1 MALHTLEELHSKTA
15 DQIRA
20 LIEEGYR
27 IDPNRTITDPNIFYA
42 KLVKVTDTDLRFEVT
57 LSTVEGANTFTKRA
71 LFDSNSGV
79 FSHKEDWKYYKVH
92 DNIYADSEEEADR
105 EHKKWLAFNLGL
117 GDIDCKDPIQA
128 FADMLGNHI
137 SKSLRRGK

>member
-27 IDPNRTITDPNIFYA
+27 IDPNRTITDPNVFYA
-42 KLVKVTDTDLRFEVT
+42 KLVKITDTGLRFEVT
-57 LSTVEGANTFTKRA
+57 FSTVEGASIFTKSVV
-71 LFDSNSGV
+71 FNST
-79 FSHKEDWKYYKVH
+79 FIHKEDWKYYKVH
-92 DNIYADSEEEADR
+92 DNIYADSKEEADR

-117 GDIDCKDPIQA
+117 GDIDGKDPVQV

-137 SKSLRRGK
+137 CKCLHRGK

>member
-15 DQIRA
+15 DHISDVANQ
-20 LIEEGYR
+20 GFK
-27 IDPNRTITDPNIFYA
+27 IDPNKSVSDDPHIFKATLYNKIT
-42 KLVKVTDTDLRFEVT
+42 KQ
-57 LSTVEGANTFTKRA
+57 TVEICT
-71 LFDSNSGV
+71 
-79 FSHKEDWKYYKVH
+79 KEDSDSFTRSFNIYCSLGGGFGQRFNASYYKVH
-92 DNIYADSEEEADR
+92 DNIYADSEEESDR

-137 SKSLRRGK
+137 GKYLHGGK

>member
-20 LIEEGYR
+20 LIEDGYR
-27 IDPNRTITDPNIFYA
+27 IDPNRTITDPNVFYV
-42 KLVKVTDTDLRFEVT
+42 KLVKVIDTNLRFEVT
-57 LSTVEGANTFTKRA
+57 LSTVEGANTFTKSA
-71 LFDSNSGV
+71 VFNST
-79 FSHKEDWKYYKVH
+79 FIHKEDWKYYKVH
-92 DNIYADSEEEADR
+92 DNIYADSKEEADR

-117 GDIDCKDPIQA
+117 GDIDGKDPVQV

-137 SKSLRRGK
+137 CKCLHRGK

>member
-15 DQIRA
+15 DYISDVVNH
-20 LIEEGYR
+20 GYK
-27 IDPNRTITDPNIFYA
+27 IDPNKSASDDPHIFKATLYN
-42 KLVKVTDTDLRFEVT
+42 KVTKQ
-57 LSTVEGANTFTKRA
+57 SVEICT
-71 LFDSNSGV
+71 
-79 FSHKEDWKYYKVH
+79 KEDNDSFTRSFNIYSSLGGGFSQRFNTSYYKAH

-117 GDIDCKDPIQA
+117 GDIDGKDPVQV

-137 SKSLRRGK
+137 CKCLHGSK